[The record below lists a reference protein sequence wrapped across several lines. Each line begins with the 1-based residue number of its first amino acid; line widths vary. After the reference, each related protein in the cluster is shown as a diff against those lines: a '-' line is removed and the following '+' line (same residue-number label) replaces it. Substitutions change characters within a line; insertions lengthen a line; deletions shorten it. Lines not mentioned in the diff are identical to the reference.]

1 MRAFVLGN
9 YMHACFMHVDRLPCA
24 GESLAARR
32 VDWEHGG
39 KGLNLGLGLHRLG
52 AEVHMIMA
60 VGADLPGAAVCQ
72 ALVAEG

>member
-1 MRAFVLGN
+1 
-9 YMHACFMHVDRLPCA
+9 
-24 GESLAARR
+24 

-60 VGADLPGAAVCQ
+60 VGADLPGWPCVRHWSRKA
-72 ALVAEG
+72 